1 MAAGATINSL
11 ADETVEQ
18 VLRSAV
24 LDFQDVLNFGYTC
37 SRFNAVARTGE
48 IWRLKLFKRWP
59 SLKMRYSPKKQYN
72 WPMEFENRF
81 KCGRLVR
88 ELLVTFS
95 PQFYHKD
102 EVPSEAFRPF
112 SELAGRNECMM
123 RSVLNELMVLL
134 HDKQRKHSDLTLK
147 YYGEKVL
154 RYMQHQHLKG
164 EWQQVLEQPAEQ
176 QSLLEGAV
184 LFAQWNNPSEDM
196 TVQAVVQEIDKIV
209 DRVRADIS
217 TRNPDHAAIRDNR
230 NQAPPVLSRNECR
243 QVLEGINHVLYNQ
256 MNFRGN
262 IEEYYDAKNSFLP
275 YVLERKAGIPITM
288 AILYAEIAKC
298 LGVYLEPVN
307 FPNHFLLRWH
317 DQPDGDSP
325 DDYMYIDAFGKGR
338 FLNRRECANL
348 IDIHGVNWMPD
359 SCYEAVSSK
368 TVFTRMVNNLLSI
381 GRRQAQMGDSSLVCL
396 RSNLDLALLLNPG
409 DIENALLQARVYLHL
424 NINLSEVMENLQ
436 QLLERPEAEELSSQI
451 GHMMVKAT
459 QQQLIKDDPPKVEQK
474 RRDDKKNFNTEGV
487 IYSVGMIMR
496 HRRYSYNCVIYG
508 WDPQCEMSEEWMIQ
522 MGVHSLSMGPNQP
535 FFNVLVADGS
545 NRYAARENLEHHQHP
560 CEITHPEIG
569 RYFQQFTGNYY
580 VPNDELKKRYP
591 QDEEMTCEHFASP
604 ETP

>member
-1 MAAGATINSL
+1 
-11 ADETVEQ
+11 
-18 VLRSAV
+18 
-24 LDFQDVLNFGYTC
+24 
-37 SRFNAVARTGE
+37 
-48 IWRLKLFKRWP
+48 
-59 SLKMRYSPKKQYN
+59 MRYSPKKQYN
-72 WPMEFENRF
+72 WPMEFQNRF

-230 NQAPPVLSRNECR
+230 NQGTIC
-243 QVLEGINHVLYNQ
+243 LYSSIFCLPAFSQ
-256 MNFRGN
+256 FHMP
-262 IEEYYDAKNSFLP
+262 FLICQ
-275 YVLERKAGIPITM
+275 VLERKAGIPITM

-298 LGVYLEPVN
+298 LGVHLEPVN

-381 GRRQAQMGDSSLVCL
+381 GRRQAQMGD

-591 QDEEMTCEHFASP
+591 QDEEMTCEHFTSP